1 MADSLNQKSIY
12 VETDYDNIIL
22 IDPNKIVVN
31 NEVKDRLVDHEEL
44 VFYANLETKVIPRT
58 KLAVGSSFDSPVIN
72 SSIATLKGK
81 SDGTK
86 INFLQP
92 IDTNENSLTGSK
104 RFFDTSYTDQL
115 TGTGA
120 RQGQGFNQTKETK
133 QNRDGKQVFNRD
145 VTNYNDTQL
154 LGIKDISV
162 DISGINAT
170 KVDINLIDIQGRTLF
185 EQGEKSIYSVFFNLP
200 YPLFYL
206 TLKGYYG
213 KAIRYA
219 LNLTKFNAK
228 FDPKTGNYEI
238 ALSFIGRNSGLLT
251 DTLLTY
257 ARTAPKMTPT
267 TLQQQSTVSTAPG
280 QQNSNLEVID
290 SSIGEQ
296 TLKEVY
302 KSYKAK
308 GLIENDFPE
317 LSIDGFIEKADTF
330 VTNMQDLIAKGDFAV
345 LSDVAKFREVLL
357 DIKSKVVSIPKNK
370 FLDLNNYF
378 FYRGEIIYTFKNT
391 VDYTKRKE
399 LVSGIETEINDANN
413 NLKANKSFG
422 DNAEY
427 VVAGKTYKESIV
439 VKLDSK
445 DVIEQIPISAFNDTD
460 FENTLAKRLG
470 RVPTQDEIV
479 KFKINTLQ
487 DVEIFSK
494 KIDDATG
501 DLVDDTPTFFKF
513 GETEFSTSKFLTNSF
528 LDDIDNALKKLKT
541 REEKIEEEFTNLLA
555 NKIIS
560 EDGGLGFK
568 PTIRNIF
575 AILLSGVDT
584 FYRLMDKT
592 HTLAWNQRTNPK
604 RLFSIIPPDKGF
616 GIDSK
621 NVLNKSDLNS
631 LNQQNVVYPW
641 PTYFTK
647 EKDPKDTSGR
657 EKYVLNYVGDPK
669 YIDSTNG
676 YDYTTWPEVAF
687 LEDYINAQ
695 TKRAETVKKQAYKN
709 NKNESPFG
717 SCNTLDF
724 PFETLPYEDVSEVP
738 FFYEI
743 YERLYILVNYT
754 NLYRGNY
761 KTNQVDK
768 FLADLEAKNI
778 IFGSEDSFSLK
789 EKMKTFKFNLQQF
802 EDFLKNIDKTSWSSE
817 ERDFFVNEDI
827 KNSVEKDYGIYA
839 LSEIDGRSI
848 SLENSSP
855 LINEFDKY
863 LKSTEHNVYNFLD
876 TFTFNNDFSQSQET
890 FIFLDE
896 KKTLAR
902 LNESDTI
909 KNISMSSWYDKK
921 RFANQNLKILT
932 RNNNDKVIDLTSLQ
946 NFYDVDVPTVNNGN
960 NVITQY
966 PSTKWYVTEQ
976 YLGYEPTTYSGLV
989 STIQSTSL
997 LNTPYFINSIL
1008 DGVEKEKN
1016 KETNPYVATGFL
1028 FVYSLPVED
1037 ISNPSIYDIDKEKIS
1052 GNFYEQVRKFS
1063 AIHQVPYSF
1072 ILKMGAFWHR
1082 YKTYHTT
1089 GVDLLDDCWKDFDYK
1104 KYYDPINN
1112 DITKQ
1117 YEIKDYQGDNQFKAY
1132 RNEIQPNN
1140 KEFDVFNYGF
1150 YPKLINDFQ
1159 YFFTKKD
1166 LFEDYT
1172 IQGVKKPFDENKIKL
1187 GNNTNAFFI
1196 MAPSGDTNNV
1206 NRSILNYS
1214 YFEYLIFDKDP
1225 LIDSANKTYMLIPSC
1240 GGIPINQT
1248 NYECFTVDKKLNQ
1261 EIKDNSS
1268 VYNGTVRS
1276 FWGCS
1281 QFGYFDNNSLKK
1293 PSIFEELDYLGTEFS
1308 SIYQIFSAFDKTKLD
1323 DFESLFLEFCDPN
1336 PKTNTNSII
1345 QNETTVEKVRYS
1357 GLKQLKFVLKDLF
1370 TIKESEV
1377 TLTNQ
1382 QNNDGELLAQKQ
1394 VYNLTQK
1401 IKTFSEYDLILK
1413 IGNSGEFNRRLF
1425 NSFVNN
1431 QALKPLD
1438 PIQPTGT
1445 GYKKGTLPGDGSGV
1459 TLLQSQTLT
1468 INNKEAWTALYLN
1481 VGTFFNNSSNPG
1493 LNYSEYT
1500 NTGSTIFDF
1509 FIDNNIEFN
1518 KSNVEVYSKLI
1529 KIYSTQKNKK
1539 LINNE
1544 TYSNVQFISDL
1555 ENFLLEKNKILDDTV
1570 VEVFRYLNN
1579 NLPTVT
1585 VTNKNI
1591 KSTLDGNVSKLSLY
1605 NTFQAFNDKW
1615 IAGSDLTTR
1624 TIFEDFLFHDAANHD
1639 IGDEMQV
1646 DIFAVKEILKNSDP
1660 STDILLIIGA
1670 ILKIAGDL
1678 LFFSMPAYI
1687 NFYGVNSP
1695 TKKPN
1700 PLNIDVPNSL
1710 FGTWTNVNYIDSRP
1724 KFLCVYAGK
1733 ESERPDSK
1741 DNEFVLYADDSFDFR
1756 NPTTVPVRIETDKQ
1770 NISKSNKVVAF
1781 NVDFGIRNQNMFE
1794 SLNLSMNDK
1803 KPTNATFLVNDQL
1816 ANGVNGDKIAQQTTS
1831 LYSLYKSMS
1840 YACTVTAFG
1849 NVMIQP
1855 MMYFNL
1861 RHVPLFYG
1869 PYYIFKVKHSI
1880 SEGKFTTTFDG
1891 SRMPKYALPQAD
1903 NLATFI
1909 KINYLE
1915 NFKSE
1920 ILKAGSATV
1929 IEETEPTVLDP
1940 ERASEIENLQPNDNE
1955 QCQLNIADKYKNLP
1969 EEDVRRGTMTFED
1982 LKVLINDNVTL
1993 DRTLKTLIF
2002 TIAITR
2008 GTNLVENELIQVLNN
2023 NLFEISAKNN
2033 YPDRSE
2039 LKKWVCYNNGY
2050 EANPYFDFD
2059 QLKDS
2064 VNVIKDYFV
2073 VNVAPI
2079 ISELS
2084 VLNTALNLT
2093 PERVEQLTI
2102 TQVIIFYWDTV
2113 LGFGPPPLTAQ
2124 EIIDLFRKNINEGG
2138 LPKASVDAYFQSVKI
2153 AQKYFPL

>member
-31 NEVKDRLVDHEEL
+31 NEVKDRLVDHEDL

-58 KLAVGSSFDSPVIN
+58 KLAIGESFDSPVIN
-72 SSIATLKGK
+72 SSIASLNGK
-81 SDGTK
+81 SDGAK

-92 IDTNENSLTGSK
+92 IDTNENSLSGTK
-104 RFFDTSYTDQL
+104 RFFDTSWSDQL
-115 TGTGA
+115 TGSGA
-120 RQGQGFNQTKETK
+120 RQGKGFNQSKETK
-133 QNRDGKQVFNRD
+133 QNRDGKTIFNRD
-145 VTNYNDTQL
+145 ITNYNDTQL
-154 LGIKDISV
+154 LGIKDITV

-170 KVDINLIDIQGRTLF
+170 KVNINLIDIQGRTLF

-219 LNLTKFNAK
+219 LNLTKFNAS
-228 FDPKTGNYEI
+228 FNARTGDYEI
-238 ALSFIGRNSGLLT
+238 SLSFIGRNSGLLT

-257 ARTAPKMTPT
+257 AKTAPKMTPT
-267 TLQQQSTVSTAPG
+267 TLQQQSTVSSAPG
-280 QQNSNLEVID
+280 QQNSNLEIID

-296 TLKEVY
+296 TLKDVY
-302 KSYKAK
+302 KTYKAK
-308 GLIENDFPE
+308 GLIDKDFPE
-317 LSIDGFIEKADTF
+317 LTIDGFIEKADTF
-330 VTNMQDLIAKGDFAV
+330 VTNMQDLIKKGDFAV

-357 DIKSKVVSIPKNK
+357 DIKSKVYSIPKNK

-427 VVAGKTYKESIV
+427 VVAGTTYKESIV

-470 RVPTQDEIV
+470 RTPTQQEV
-479 KFKINTLQ
+479 AKFKVDTLQ

-501 DLVDDTPTFFKF
+501 DLVDDTPTYFKF
-513 GETEFSTSKFLTNSF
+513 GETEFSTSKYLANSF
-528 LDDIDNALKKLKT
+528 LDDIDNGLKKLKS
-541 REEKIEEEFTNLLA
+541 REEKIEQDFTNLLA
-555 NKIIS
+555 DKIIS

-592 HTLAWNQRTNPK
+592 HTQAWNQRTNPK
-604 RLFSIIPPDKGF
+604 RLFSIIPPDKNF

-621 NVLNKSDLNS
+621 NVVNGNLTDVNI
-631 LNQQNVVYPW
+631 VYPW
-641 PTYFTK
+641 PTFFTK
-647 EKDPKDTSGR
+647 ERDPNDTSGR
-657 EKYVLNYVGDPK
+657 EKYMLNYVGDPK

-695 TKRAETVKKQAYKN
+695 TKRAQSVKKQSYRN
-709 NKNESPFG
+709 SKNESPFG

-743 YERLYILVNYT
+743 YERLYTLVNYT

-778 IFGSEDSFSLK
+778 IYGSEDSFSLK

-802 EDFLKNIDKTSWSSE
+802 EDFLKNIDKNSWASE
-817 ERDFFVNEDI
+817 ERDFFVKEDI
-827 KNSVEKDYGIYA
+827 KNSVEKNYGIYA
-839 LSEIDGRSI
+839 ISEIDGRSI
-848 SLENSSP
+848 ALENSSP
-855 LINEFDKY
+855 LIKEFDKY
-863 LKSTEHNVYNFLD
+863 LKSSEHNIFNFLD
-876 TFTFNNDFSQSQET
+876 TFTYSSDQSISKET

-902 LNESDTI
+902 LNESENI
-909 KNISMSSWYDKK
+909 KNITLLNASLKTQ
-921 RFANQNLKILT
+921 FANQNLKILT
-932 RNNNDKVIDLTSLQ
+932 RNNTDKILDLTTLQ
-946 NFYDVDVPTVNNGN
+946 NFYNQPDDKKN
-960 NVITQY
+960 
-966 PSTKWYVTEQ
+966 YVTENNI
-976 YLGYEPTTYSGLV
+976 YYDNTIYSGSV
-989 STIQSTSL
+989 GPDQSTSY

-1008 DGVEKEKN
+1008 DGVDREKN
-1016 KETNPYVATGFL
+1016 NQTNPYVATGYL
-1028 FVYSLPVED
+1028 FINSLPIED
-1037 ISNPSIYDIDKEKIS
+1037 LFYPVLWDYDNEKIV
-1052 GNFYEQVRKFS
+1052 GNFYETVRKFS

-1072 ILKMGAFWHR
+1072 LLKIGAFWHR

-1089 GVDLLDDCWKDFDYK
+1089 GIDILDSCWKDFDYK
-1104 KYYDPINN
+1104 NYYDPINN
-1112 DITKQ
+1112 DLTKQ
-1117 YEIKDYQGDNQFKAY
+1117 YEIKNYDGNDSTFKSY

-1140 KEFDVFNYGF
+1140 KEIDIFNYGF

-1166 LFEDYT
+1166 LFNDYT
-1172 IQGVKKPFDENKIKL
+1172 IQGVKKPFDDNKVKI
-1187 GNNTNAFFI
+1187 GTNTNANFI
-1196 MAPSGDTNNV
+1196 MAPSGDTNNT
-1206 NRSILNYS
+1206 NRSLLNAS
-1214 YFEYLIFDKDP
+1214 YYEYLIFDKDP

-1240 GGIPINQT
+1240 GGISINQT
-1248 NYECFTVDKKLNQ
+1248 NYECFTVDKKLKE

-1268 VYNGTVRS
+1268 VYNGSIRS

-1281 QFGYFDNNSLKK
+1281 QLGYFNNKAITK
-1293 PSIFEELDYLGTEFS
+1293 PDINEELDYFGWFEKVKVSGIYSPFKK
-1308 SIYQIFSAFDKTKLD
+1308 SILD
-1323 DFESLFLEFCDPN
+1323 DFESLFLDFCNPN
-1336 PKTNTNSII
+1336 PTTNTSTLI
-1345 QNETTVEKVRYS
+1345 QNETTIEKVRYS
-1357 GLKQLKFVLKDLF
+1357 GLKQLKLVLKDLF
-1370 TIKESEV
+1370 TITESEL

-1401 IKTFSEYDLILK
+1401 IKTFCDYNLILK
-1413 IGNSGEFNRRLF
+1413 IANSGEFDRRLF
-1425 NSFVNN
+1425 GSFANN
-1431 QALKPLD
+1431 PILKPLD

-1459 TLLQSQTLT
+1459 TLLQSQTLSVD
-1468 INNKEAWTALYLN
+1468 NNEAWTALYLN
-1481 VGTFFNNSSNPG
+1481 VGTFFSDPRNPG

-1539 LINNE
+1539 LLNNE
-1544 TYSNVQFISDL
+1544 TYSNTEFISDL
-1555 ENFLLEKNKILDDTV
+1555 ENFLLEKNKILDDSI
-1570 VEVFRYLNN
+1570 VEVFTYLNK

-1585 VTNKNI
+1585 VTNKNT
-1591 KSTLDGNVSKLSLY
+1591 KSTLDGNISKLSLY

-1639 IGDEMQV
+1639 IGDELQV
-1646 DIFAVKEILKNSDP
+1646 DIFAVKEILKTSDP
-1660 STDILLIIGA
+1660 STDILLIIGS
-1670 ILKIAGDL
+1670 ILKVAGDL

-1700 PLNIDVPNSL
+1700 PINIDVPNSL

-1733 ESERPDSK
+1733 ESERPESK
-1741 DNEFVLYADDSFDFR
+1741 DNDFVLYANDSFDFR
-1756 NPTTVPVRIETDKQ
+1756 NPTTVPVRIEPDKQ
-1770 NISKSNKVVAF
+1770 NLSKSNKVVAF

-1794 SLNLSMNDK
+1794 SINVSMNDK

-1816 ANGVNGDKIAQQTTS
+1816 ANGVNADKIAQQTTS

-1840 YACTVTAFG
+1840 YACTVTSFG

-1880 SEGKFTTTFDG
+1880 GEGKFTTTFDG
-1891 SRMPKYALPQAD
+1891 SRMPKYALPQAN

-1929 IEETEPTVLDP
+1929 IEETNPTVLDP
-1940 ERASEIENLQPNDNE
+1940 ERAAEIENLQPNDNE

-1969 EEDVRRGTMTFED
+1969 EEDIRRGTMTFED

-2023 NLFEISAKNN
+2023 NLFEISAKNI
-2033 YPDRSE
+2033 YPDRPD
-2039 LKKWVCYNNGY
+2039 LKKWVCYNSGY
-2050 EANPYFDFD
+2050 EANPYFAFD
-2059 QLKDS
+2059 QLKES
-2064 VNVIKDYFV
+2064 VSVIQDYYR
-2073 VNVAPI
+2073 NVAPI
-2079 ISELS
+2079 ISELN
-2084 VLNTALNLT
+2084 VLNNKINLT
-2093 PERVEQLTI
+2093 PAEVEQITI
-2102 TQVIIFYWDTV
+2102 TQAIIFYWDTV

-2124 EIIDLFRKNINEGG
+2124 EIIDLLKINLDQER
-2138 LPKASVDAYFQSVKI
+2138 LPKSAVDAYKQNVKI

>member
-31 NEVKDRLVDHEEL
+31 NEVKDRLVDHEDL

-58 KLAVGSSFDSPVIN
+58 KLAIGESFDSPVIN
-72 SSIATLKGK
+72 SSIASLKGR
-81 SDGTK
+81 SDGAK

-92 IDTNENSLTGSK
+92 IDTNENSLSGTK
-104 RFFDTSYTDQL
+104 RFFDTSWSDQL
-115 TGTGA
+115 TGSGA
-120 RQGQGFNQTKETK
+120 RQGNGFNQTKETK
-133 QNRDGKQVFNRD
+133 QNRDGKIIFNRD

-154 LGIKDISV
+154 LGIKDITV

-170 KVDINLIDIQGRTLF
+170 KVNINLIDIQGRTLF

-219 LNLTKFNAK
+219 LNLTKFNAS
-228 FDPKTGNYEI
+228 FNARTGDYEI
-238 ALSFIGRNSGLLT
+238 SLSFIGRNSGLLT

-257 ARTAPKMTPT
+257 AKTAPKMTPT
-267 TLQQQSTVSTAPG
+267 TLQQQSTVSSAPG
-280 QQNSNLEVID
+280 QQNSNLEIID

-308 GLIENDFPE
+308 GLIDKDFPE
-317 LSIDGFIEKADTF
+317 LTIDGFIEKADTF
-330 VTNMQDLIAKGDFAV
+330 VTNMQDLIKKGDFAV

-357 DIKSKVVSIPKNK
+357 DIKSKVYSIPKNK

-427 VVAGKTYKESIV
+427 VVAGTTYKESIV

-470 RVPTQDEIV
+470 RTPTQQEV
-479 KFKINTLQ
+479 AKFKVDTLQ

-501 DLVDDTPTFFKF
+501 DLVDDTPTYFKF
-513 GETEFSTSKFLTNSF
+513 GETEFSTSKYLANSF
-528 LDDIDNALKKLKT
+528 LDDIDNGLKKLKS
-541 REEKIEEEFTNLLA
+541 REEKIEQDFTNLLA

-592 HTLAWNQRTNPK
+592 HTQAWNQRTNPK
-604 RLFSIIPPDKGF
+604 RLFSIIPPDKNF

-621 NVLNKSDLNS
+621 NVVNGNLTDVNI
-631 LNQQNVVYPW
+631 VYPW
-641 PTYFTK
+641 PTFFTK
-647 EKDPKDTSGR
+647 ERDPNDTSGR
-657 EKYVLNYVGDPK
+657 EKYMLNYVGDPK

-695 TKRAETVKKQAYKN
+695 TKRAQSVKRQSYRN

-724 PFETLPYEDVSEVP
+724 PFETLPYEDVSEVT

-743 YERLYILVNYT
+743 YERLYALVNYT

-761 KTNQVDK
+761 KTNQVNK

-778 IFGSEDSFSLK
+778 IYGSEDSFSLK
-789 EKMKTFKFNLQQF
+789 EKMKNFKFNLQQF
-802 EDFLKNIDKTSWSSE
+802 EDFLKNIDKTSWASE
-817 ERDFFVNEDI
+817 ERDLYVTDYVN
-827 KNSVEKDYGIYA
+827 NSIQKDYGIYA

-855 LINEFDKY
+855 LIGEFNKY
-863 LKSTEHNVYNFLD
+863 LKSSEHNVLNFLD
-876 TFTFNNDFSQSQET
+876 TFNYISDESFSEET

-902 LNESDTI
+902 LNESETI
-909 KNISMSSWYDKK
+909 KNITLLDISKK
-921 RFANQNLKILT
+921 PQFANQNLKILT
-932 RNNNDKVIDLTSLQ
+932 RNNTDKILDLTTLQ
-946 NFYDVDVPTVNNGN
+946 KFYDDEV
-960 NVITQY
+960 
-966 PSTKWYVTEQ
+966 KKRYVTEVSTYYNSST
-976 YLGYEPTTYSGLV
+976 YLGNVGAAQTTSY
-989 STIQSTSL
+989 

-1008 DGVEKEKN
+1008 NGVDKEKN
-1016 KETNPYVATGFL
+1016 NETNPYVATGYL
-1028 FVYSLPVED
+1028 FINSLPIED
-1037 ISNPSIYDIDKEKIS
+1037 LRYPILWDYDKENLV
-1052 GNFYEQVRKFS
+1052 GNFYETIRKFS

-1072 ILKMGAFWHR
+1072 LLKMGAFWHR

-1089 GVDLLDDCWKDFDYK
+1089 GVDILDNCWKDFDYK

-1112 DITKQ
+1112 DLTKQ
-1117 YEIKDYQGDNQFKAY
+1117 YEIKNYDGNDSTFKAY

-1140 KEFDVFNYGF
+1140 KELDIFNYGF

-1166 LFEDYT
+1166 LFNDYT
-1172 IQGVKKPFDENKIKL
+1172 EQEVKKPFDNNKIKI
-1187 GNNTNAFFI
+1187 GTNTNANFI
-1196 MAPSGDTNNV
+1196 MAQSGDINNL
-1206 NRSILNYS
+1206 NRSIINSS
-1214 YFEYLIFDKDP
+1214 YYEYLIFDKDP
-1225 LIDSANKTYMLIPSC
+1225 LIDPANKVYMVIPSS

-1261 EIKDNSS
+1261 EIKENPS

-1281 QFGYFDNNSLKK
+1281 QFGYFDNSALTK
-1293 PSIFEELDYLGTEFS
+1293 PDINEELDYFRWFEDEKISGIYSPFKK
-1308 SIYQIFSAFDKTKLD
+1308 SILD
-1323 DFESLFLEFCDPN
+1323 DFETLFLEFCNPN
-1336 PKTNTNSII
+1336 PTTNTKSLI
-1345 QNETTVEKVRYS
+1345 QNENTVEKVRYS

-1370 TIKESEV
+1370 TITESEL

-1394 VYNLTQK
+1394 IYNLTQK
-1401 IKTFSEYDLILK
+1401 IKTFCDYSLILK
-1413 IGNSGEFNRRLF
+1413 IANSGDFDRRLF
-1425 NSFVNN
+1425 GSLANN
-1431 QALKPLD
+1431 PILKPLD
-1438 PIQPTGT
+1438 PILPTGA
-1445 GYKKGTLPGDGSGV
+1445 GYIKGTLPGDGSNV
-1459 TLLQSQTLT
+1459 SILQSKTLST
-1468 INNKEAWTALYLN
+1468 QNAEAWTSLYLN
-1481 VGTFFNNSSNPG
+1481 VGSFFEISSNPG
-1493 LNYSEYT
+1493 LNYSEYKDS
-1500 NTGSTIFDF
+1500 GSTIFDF

-1539 LINNE
+1539 RINNE
-1544 TYSNVQFISDL
+1544 TYGNTEFISDL
-1555 ENFLLEKNKILDDTV
+1555 ENFLLEKNKILDDSI
-1570 VEVFRYLNN
+1570 VEVFTYLNK

-1585 VTNKNI
+1585 INNKNT
-1591 KSTLDGNVSKLSLY
+1591 KSTLDGNISKLSLY

-1639 IGDEMQV
+1639 IGDELQV
-1646 DIFAVKEILKNSDP
+1646 DIFAVKEILKTSDP
-1660 STDILLIIGA
+1660 ATDILLIIGS
-1670 ILKIAGDL
+1670 ILKVAGDL

-1687 NFYGVNSP
+1687 NFYGVNNP

-1700 PLNIDVPNSL
+1700 PINIDVPNSL

-1733 ESERPDSK
+1733 ESERPESK
-1741 DNEFVLYADDSFDFR
+1741 DNDFVLYANDSFDFR
-1756 NPTTVPVRIETDKQ
+1756 NPTTVPVRIEPDKQ
-1770 NISKSNKVVAF
+1770 NLSKSNKVVAF
-1781 NVDFGIRNQNMFE
+1781 NVDFGIRNQNIFE
-1794 SLNLSMNDK
+1794 SINVSMNDK

-1816 ANGVNGDKIAQQTTS
+1816 ANGVNADKIAQQTTS

-1840 YACTVTAFG
+1840 YACTVTSLG

-1880 SEGKFTTTFDG
+1880 AQGKFTTTFDG

-1920 ILKAGSATV
+1920 ILKAGSSTV
-1929 IEETEPTVLDP
+1929 IEETNPTVLDP
-1940 ERASEIENLQPNDNE
+1940 ERAAEIENLQPNDNE
-1955 QCQLNIADKYKNLP
+1955 QCQLFIADKYKNLP
-1969 EEDVRRGTMTFED
+1969 EEDIRRGTMTFED

-1993 DRTLKTLIF
+1993 DRSLKTLIF

-2008 GTNLVENELIQVLNN
+2008 GTNLVDNELIQVLNN
-2023 NLFEISAKNN
+2023 NLFEISAKNI
-2033 YPDRSE
+2033 YPDRPD
-2039 LKKWVCYNNGY
+2039 LKKWVCYNSGY
-2050 EANPYFDFD
+2050 EANPYFAFD
-2059 QLKDS
+2059 QLKES
-2064 VNVIKDYFV
+2064 VSVIQDYYRNVV
-2073 VNVAPI
+2073 PI
-2079 ISELS
+2079 ISELN
-2084 VLNTALNLT
+2084 VLNNKIDLT
-2093 PERVEQLTI
+2093 PAEVEQITI
-2102 TQVIIFYWDTV
+2102 TQAIIFYWDTL

-2124 EIIDLFRKNINEGG
+2124 QIIDLLKINLDQER
-2138 LPKASVDAYFQSVKI
+2138 LPKSAVDAYKQNVKI

>member
-58 KLAVGSSFDSPVIN
+58 KLAVGDSFDSPVIN
-72 SSIATLKGK
+72 SSIASLKGK

-104 RFFDTSYTDQL
+104 RFFDTSWTDQL
-115 TGTGA
+115 TGSGA
-120 RQGQGFNQTKETK
+120 RQGQGFNQIKETK

-154 LGIKDISV
+154 LGIKDITV
-162 DISGINAT
+162 DISGINVT
-170 KVDINLIDIQGRTLF
+170 KVKINLVDIQGRTLF

-219 LNLTKFNAK
+219 LNLTKFSAT
-228 FDPKTGNYEI
+228 FDAKTGNYDI
-238 ALSFIGRNSGLLT
+238 ALTFIGRNSGLLT

-257 ARTAPKMTPT
+257 AKTAPKMTPT

-280 QQNSNLEVID
+280 QQNSNLEIID

-302 KSYKAK
+302 KTYKAK
-308 GLIENDFPE
+308 GLIDSDFPE
-317 LSIDGFIEKADTF
+317 LTIDGFIEKADTF
-330 VTNMQDLIAKGDFAV
+330 VTNMQELIKQGDFAV

-357 DIKSKVVSIPKNK
+357 DIKSKVYSIPKNK

-427 VVAGKTYKESIV
+427 VVAGTTYKESIV

-445 DVIEQIPISAFNDTD
+445 DIIEQIPISAFNDID

-470 RVPTQDEIV
+470 RTPTQQEV
-479 KFKINTLQ
+479 AKFKVDTLQ

-513 GETEFSTSKFLTNSF
+513 GETEFSTNKYLTNSF
-528 LDDIDNALKKLKT
+528 LEDIDNGLKKLKT
-541 REEKIEEEFTNLLA
+541 REEKIEQDFTNILA
-555 NKIIS
+555 DKIIS

-604 RLFSIIPPDKGF
+604 RLFSIIPPDKNF

-631 LNQQNVVYPW
+631 LNQQNIVYPW

-647 EKDPKDTSGR
+647 EKDPNDTSGR
-657 EKYVLNYVGDPK
+657 EKYTLNYVGDPK

-695 TKRAETVKKQAYKN
+695 TKRSQTAKRKNFNN
-709 NKNESPFG
+709 NKDAAPFG

-743 YERLYILVNYT
+743 YERLYTLVNYT

-802 EDFLKNIDKTSWSSE
+802 KDFLKNIDKTSWASE

-827 KNSVEKDYGIYA
+827 KNSVEKNYGIYA
-839 LSEIDGRSI
+839 LSEIGGSSI
-848 SLENSSP
+848 ALENSSP
-855 LINEFDKY
+855 LIKEFDKY
-863 LKSTEHNVYNFLD
+863 LKSTEHTNYNFLD
-876 TFTFNNDFSQSQET
+876 TIPLYEGYKDRANVEEC
-890 FIFLDE
+890 FIFLDD

-902 LNESDTI
+902 INQTETI
-909 KNISMSSWYDKK
+909 KNISFFTSYYDQQFK
-921 RFANQNLKILT
+921 NQNLKILT
-932 RNNNDKVIDLTSLQ
+932 RNNTNKIIDINSLKT
-946 NFYDVDVPTVNNGN
+946 FYDVVSEKFYT
-960 NVITQY
+960 
-966 PSTKWYVTEQ
+966 TEK
-976 YLGYEPTTYSGLV
+976 YLLYNESKYSGLV
-989 STIQSTSL
+989 GNKQSTSY

-1016 KETNPYVATGFL
+1016 NELNPYVATGYLFL
-1028 FVYSLPVED
+1028 NSLPMED
-1037 ISNPSIYDIDKEKIS
+1037 IRNPYVYGKENKNTLGWFYD
-1052 GNFYEQVRKFS
+1052 QVRKFS

-1082 YKTYHTT
+1082 YKTYFLT
-1089 GVDLLDDCWKDFDYK
+1089 GKDILNDCWKDFDYK
-1104 KYYDPINN
+1104 KYYDPISN
-1112 DITKQ
+1112 DLSKKYT
-1117 YEIKDYQGDNQFKAY
+1117 IKDYKGDYDGFTAY
-1132 RNEIQPNN
+1132 RNEIYNN
-1140 KEFDVFNYGF
+1140 KSMDVFNYGF

-1166 LFEDYT
+1166 LFNDYT
-1172 IQGVKKPFDENKIKL
+1172 EQGVKKPFDENKIKL
-1187 GNNTNAFFI
+1187 GNNTKAFFI
-1196 MAPSGDTNNV
+1196 MAPNGDTNNV

-1214 YFEYLIFDKDP
+1214 HFEYLIFDKDP
-1225 LIDSANKTYMLIPSC
+1225 LIDSTNKVYMLMPSC

-1261 EIKDNSS
+1261 EIKDNNS

-1281 QFGYFDNNSLKK
+1281 QFGYFDNSSIDK
-1293 PSIFEELDYLGTEFS
+1293 PSIFEELFGMYEA
-1308 SIYQIFSAFDKTKLD
+1308 IYYSAVYGIFSAFDKTKLD

-1336 PKTNTNSII
+1336 PKTSTNSLI
-1345 QNETTVEKVRYS
+1345 QNETTVEKVKNSKYKN
-1357 GLKQLKFVLKDLF
+1357 LKLVLKDLF
-1370 TIKESEV
+1370 TIKESEI
-1377 TLTNQ
+1377 TLTGQ

-1401 IKTFSEYDLILK
+1401 IKSFCEYDLILK
-1413 IGNSGEFNRRLF
+1413 IGNSGEFDRRLF
-1425 NSFVNN
+1425 SSFVNN
-1431 QALKPLD
+1431 SSLKPLD

-1459 TLLQSQTLT
+1459 TVLQSKTLSVD
-1468 INNKEAWTALYLN
+1468 NKDAWNALYLN
-1481 VGTFFNNSSNPG
+1481 VGRYRYDNTSFERFD
-1493 LNYSEYT
+1493 YSEYT
-1500 NTGSTIFDF
+1500 ETGSTIFDF

-1544 TYSNVQFISDL
+1544 TYGNTEFISDL
-1555 ENFLLEKNKILDDTV
+1555 ENFLLEKNKILDDSI
-1570 VEVFRYLNN
+1570 VEVFTYLNK

-1585 VTNKNI
+1585 ITNKNI
-1591 KSTLDGNVSKLSLY
+1591 KSTLDGNISKLSLY

-1639 IGDEMQV
+1639 IGNELQI

-1660 STDILLIIGA
+1660 ATDILLVIGD
-1670 ILKIAGDL
+1670 ILKVAGDL

-1700 PLNIDVPNSL
+1700 SINIDVPNSL

-1781 NVDFGIRNQNMFE
+1781 NVDFGLRNQNMFE
-1794 SLNLSMNDK
+1794 SINVNMNDK

-1840 YACTVTAFG
+1840 YACSVTSLG

-1880 SEGKFTTTFDG
+1880 REGEFKTTFDG
-1891 SRMPKYALPQAD
+1891 SRMPKYALPQAN

-1940 ERASEIENLQPNDNE
+1940 ERAAEIENLQPNDNE
-1955 QCQLNIADKYKNLP
+1955 QCQLNIAEKYKNLP
-1969 EEDVRRGTMTFED
+1969 EENVRRGTMTFED

-2033 YPDRSE
+2033 YPDRPD
-2039 LKKWVCYNNGY
+2039 LKKWVCYNSGY
-2050 EANPYFDFD
+2050 GAEPYFAFD
-2059 QLKDS
+2059 ELKDS
-2064 VNVIKDYFV
+2064 VNVIKDYLV

-2079 ISELS
+2079 ITELNI
-2084 VLNTALNLT
+2084 LNNKVDLT
-2093 PERVEQLTI
+2093 PAEVEQITI

-2113 LGFGPPPLTAQ
+2113 LGFKPEPLTAQ
-2124 EIIDLFRKNINEGG
+2124 QIIDLLKFNLEQERLQKT
-2138 LPKASVDAYFQSVKI
+2138 AVDAYKKNVEI